1 MNSNKKINKTE
12 AEWKQV
18 LSDEVFHILR
28 EKGTERAFTGEY
40 DKHFEAGTYLCAGCD
55 TALFESNQKFDSH
68 CGWPAFDK
76 GKNGAVDEHVDKSF
90 GMIRTEI
97 TCNTCGGHLGHVFND
112 GPTKTGLRY
121 CINSL
126 SLKFVPK
133 A

>member
-1 MNSNKKINKTE
+1 MNSGKVSKTE
-12 AEWKQV
+12 AEWKQL

-40 DKHFEAGTYLCAGCD
+40 DKHFEQGTYHCAGCD
-55 TALFESNQKFDSH
+55 TPLFQSNQKFDSH
-68 CGWPAFDK
+68 CGWPAFDATSE
-76 GKNGAVDEHVDKSF
+76 NAVDEHLDKSF
-90 GMIRTEI
+90 GMVRTEI

-126 SLKFVPK
+126 ALNFVPVK
-133 A
+133 T

>member
-1 MNSNKKINKTE
+1 MNSSKVNKTE
-12 AEWKQV
+12 AEWKQL
-18 LSDEVFHILR
+18 LSDKVFHILR

-40 DKHFEAGTYLCAGCD
+40 DKHFEEGAYHCAGCD
-55 TALFESNQKFDSH
+55 TQLFQSNRKFDSH
-68 CGWPAFDK
+68 CGWPAFDAAD
-76 GKNGAVDEHVDKSF
+76 NNAVEEHTDKSF

-112 GPTKTGLRY
+112 GPTQTGLRY